1 MPHPARAVPSHGTST
16 GTSPTGTSPTRP
28 SAPSRPTRSARAAR
42 RTARTLTGLGAV
54 VVLGVVAACTPLP
67 YEPPATPETT
77 TEAAE
82 PATAAPTETPTGQ
95 TPDAAPACTTLEES
109 RAAGGGSDVDP
120 AAFPTGPSTATFA
133 DEAIDPVADAPAP
146 QLPVTVESVDG
157 RTVEVADV
165 SRIIPVDLY
174 GTLGEIVYSLGLG
187 DNVVG
192 RDLPTGFPEAA
203 DVPVVTGAGHAL
215 DVEAILGLDPSVILT
230 DATILTDDVR
240 SQLEQSGVPV
250 VYFDDA
256 RTLDGVDDRIRAVA
270 TALGVP
276 AEGEALVERT
286 DRQICAALDA
296 VPTDTGDPRVAFLYL
311 RGANIKML
319 FGPGSGA
326 DDLVRAIGGED
337 AGTAIGLT
345 QEYAPVTSEAIIAAA
360 PDAYLVMTDGLE
372 SMGGLDAMM
381 AIPGLAQTPAGEA
394 QRVVDMD
401 GSRLLTFGPRTGA
414 TLASLVEAFYGVPA
428 PELPA
433 S

>member
-1 MPHPARAVPSHGTST
+1 MPHAARTALRPSPTPRRS
-16 GTSPTGTSPTRP
+16 TSPSRSTHAV
-28 SAPSRPTRSARAAR
+28 APSRAR
-42 RTARTLTGLGAV
+42 RAVTALAGAGAA
-54 VVLGVVAACTPLP
+54 VVLGLVAACSPLP
-67 YEPPATPETT
+67 YEPPATPAAEPTQDVEPAETTPAEAAT
-77 TEAAE
+77 TEA
-82 PATAAPTETPTGQ
+82 PV
-95 TPDAAPACTTLEES
+95 CTTLEES
-109 RAAGGGSDVDP
+109 RAAGGGSDADP
-120 AAFPTGPSTATFA
+120 ASFPTGPTSATFA
-133 DEAIDPVADAPAP
+133 DDAIHPVADAPAP

-157 RTVEVADV
+157 RQVEVTDV

-174 GTLGEIVYSLGLG
+174 GTMGEIVYSLGLG
-187 DNVVG
+187 ANVVG

-215 DVEAILGLDPSVILT
+215 DVEAILGLNPSVILT

-240 SQLEQSGVPV
+240 GQLESSGIPV
-250 VYFDDA
+250 VYFDEA

-276 AEGEALVERT
+276 EQGEALVDRT

-296 VPTDTGDPRVAFLYL
+296 VPQDTGSPRVAFLYL
-311 RGANIKML
+311 RGSNIKML

-326 DDLVRAIGGED
+326 DDLIHEIGGED

-345 QEYAPVTSEAIIAAA
+345 QEYAPVTSEAIITAA

-394 QRVVDMD
+394 RRVVDMD
-401 GSRLLTFGPRTGA
+401 GSRLLTFGPRTGS
-414 TLASLVEAFYGVPA
+414 TIASLVEAFYGVPA

>member
-1 MPHPARAVPSHGTST
+1 MPRSAHALLR
-16 GTSPTGTSPTRP
+16 RP
-28 SAPSRPTRSARAAR
+28 STSVARSPRRWAR
-42 RTARTLTGLGAV
+42 RATTGLTG
-54 VVLGVVAACTPLP
+54 AACAVALGLTTACAPLP
-67 YEPPATPETT
+67 YEPPTSPAA
-77 TEAAE
+77 TEAA
-82 PATAAPTETPTGQ
+82 APVEATPTQ
-95 TPDAAPACTTLEES
+95 DAAEDAAALACTTLEES
-109 RAAGGGSDVDP
+109 RATGGGSDADP
-120 AAFPTGPSTATFA
+120 ASFPTGPTTATFA
-133 DEAIDPVADAPAP
+133 DDTVDPVADAPAP
-146 QLPVTVESVDG
+146 QLPVTVESADG
-157 RTVEVADV
+157 RQVEVADV

-187 DNVVG
+187 ANVVG

-203 DVPVVTGAGHAL
+203 DVPVVTGAGHQL
-215 DVEAILGLDPSVILT
+215 DVEAILGLDPTVILT

-250 VYFDDA
+250 VYFDES

-276 AEGEALVERT
+276 EPGETLVERT

-296 VPTDTGDPRVAFLYL
+296 VPVDTGTPRVAFLYL

-326 DDLVRAIGGED
+326 DDLIRAIGGED
-337 AGTAIGLT
+337 AGTAVGLDR
-345 QEYAPVTSEAIIAAA
+345 EYAPVTSEAIISAA

-394 QRVVDMD
+394 RRVVDMD

-414 TLASLVEAFYGVPA
+414 TIAALVEAFYGVPA
-428 PELPA
+428 PDLPA

>member
-1 MPHPARAVPSHGTST
+1 MPHAARPAPYPGSSPRRP
-16 GTSPTGTSPTRP
+16 TSPAGTPGA
-28 SAPSRPTRSARAAR
+28 APRRAP
-42 RTARTLTGLGAV
+42 RTVTALAGAGAV
-54 VVLGVVAACTPLP
+54 VLLGLVAACAPLP
-67 YEPPATPETT
+67 YEPPATPSAAASQDAEPVEATPTDTPTT
-77 TEAAE
+77 T
-82 PATAAPTETPTGQ
+82 
-95 TPDAAPACTTLEES
+95 APACTTLEES

-120 AAFPTGPSTATFA
+120 ASFPTGPTSATFA
-133 DEAIDPVADAPAP
+133 DDAIHPVAEAPAP

-157 RTVEVADV
+157 RQVEITDV

-187 DNVVG
+187 ANVVG

-215 DVEAILGLDPSVILT
+215 DVEAILGLNPSVILT

-240 SQLEQSGVPV
+240 GQLESSGIPV
-250 VYFDDA
+250 VYFDEA

-276 AEGEALVERT
+276 EQGEALVERT
-286 DRQICAALDA
+286 DRQICAALAA
-296 VPTDTGDPRVAFLYL
+296 VPQDTGTPRVAFLYL

-326 DDLVRAIGGED
+326 DDLIREIGGED

-345 QEYAPVTSEAIIAAA
+345 QQYAPVTSEAIISAA

-394 QRVVDMD
+394 RRVVDMD
-401 GSRLLTFGPRTGA
+401 GSRLLTFGPRTGSTIA
-414 TLASLVEAFYGVPA
+414 ALVEAFYGVPA

>member
-1 MPHPARAVPSHGTST
+1 MRRARASRHHPS
-16 GTSPTGTSPTRP
+16 P
-28 SAPSRPTRSARAAR
+28 SAPPGRAR
-42 RTARTLTGLGAV
+42 RLVTTLAGAGCAAALGL
-54 VVLGVVAACTPLP
+54 VAACSPLP
-67 YEPPATPETT
+67 YEPPATPSAPATEE
-77 TEAAE
+77 EAASAE
-82 PATAAPTETPTGQ
+82 ATAAA
-95 TPDAAPACTTLEES
+95 DAAGAPACTTLEES

-120 AAFPTGPSTATFA
+120 ASFPTGPTTATFA
-133 DEAIDPVADAPAP
+133 DDAIHPVAENPAP
-146 QLPVTVESVDG
+146 QLPVTAESVDG
-157 RTVEVADV
+157 RQVEVTDV

-187 DNVVG
+187 ENVVG

-250 VYFDDA
+250 VYFDES

-276 AEGEALVERT
+276 EEGEALVERT

-296 VPTDTGDPRVAFLYL
+296 VPTDTGTPRVAFLYL

-337 AGTAIGLT
+337 AGTAIGLDR
-345 QEYAPVTSEAIIAAA
+345 EYAPVTSEAIISAA

-414 TLASLVEAFYGVPA
+414 TIASLVEAFYGVPA
-428 PELPA
+428 PELPT

>member
-1 MPHPARAVPSHGTST
+1 MPHAARSALHLGSTTSRS
-16 GTSPTGTSPTRP
+16 TSPSGPSGT
-28 SAPSRPTRSARAAR
+28 ARGRAR
-42 RTARTLTGLGAV
+42 RTVTALVGAGAV
-54 VVLGVVAACTPLP
+54 VALGLVAACAPLP
-67 YEPPATPETT
+67 YEPPATPSAGES
-77 TEAAE
+77 
-82 PATAAPTETPTGQ
+82 Q
-95 TPDAAPACTTLEES
+95 DAAPVEAAPAETADQTGVPTCTTLGES

-120 AAFPTGPSTATFA
+120 ASFPTGPTSATFA
-133 DEAIDPVADAPAP
+133 DDAIHPIADAPAP

-157 RTVEVADV
+157 RTVEITDV

-187 DNVVG
+187 ANVVG

-240 SQLEQSGVPV
+240 GQLESSGIPV
-250 VYFDDA
+250 VYFDEA

-276 AEGEALVERT
+276 AQGEALVERT
-286 DRQICAALDA
+286 DRQICAALGA
-296 VPTDTGDPRVAFLYL
+296 VPRDTGNPRVAILYL
-311 RGANIKML
+311 RGSNIKML

-326 DDLVRAIGGED
+326 DDLIQEVGGED

-345 QEYAPVTSEAIIAAA
+345 QQYAPVTSEAIISAA

-394 QRVVDMD
+394 RRVVDMD
-401 GSRLLTFGPRTGA
+401 GSRLLTFGPRTGS
-414 TLASLVEAFYGVPA
+414 TIASLVEAFYGVPA

>member
-1 MPHPARAVPSHGTST
+1 MPHAARPAPHPGSSPRRP
-16 GTSPTGTSPTRP
+16 TSPAGTPGA
-28 SAPSRPTRSARAAR
+28 APRRAR
-42 RTARTLTGLGAV
+42 RTVTALAGAGAV
-54 VVLGVVAACTPLP
+54 VLLGLVAACSPLP
-67 YEPPATPETT
+67 YEAPATPS
-77 TEAAE
+77 AA
-82 PATAAPTETPTGQ
+82 ASQ
-95 TPDAAPACTTLEES
+95 DAAPVEATPAETPGTEAACTTLEES

-120 AAFPTGPSTATFA
+120 ASFPTGPTSATFT
-133 DEAIDPVADAPAP
+133 DDAIHPVADAPAP

-157 RTVEVADV
+157 RQVEITDV

-187 DNVVG
+187 ANVVG

-215 DVEAILGLDPSVILT
+215 DVEAILGLNPSVILT

-240 SQLEQSGVPV
+240 GQLESSGIPV
-250 VYFDDA
+250 VYFDEA

-276 AEGEALVERT
+276 EQGEALVERT
-286 DRQICAALDA
+286 DRQICAALAA
-296 VPTDTGDPRVAFLYL
+296 VPQDTGTPRVAFLYL

-326 DDLVRAIGGED
+326 DDLIREIGGED

-345 QEYAPVTSEAIIAAA
+345 QQYAPVTSEAIISAA

-394 QRVVDMD
+394 RRVVDMD
-401 GSRLLTFGPRTGA
+401 GSRLLTFGPRTGS
-414 TLASLVEAFYGVPA
+414 TIASLVEAFYGVPA

>member
-1 MPHPARAVPSHGTST
+1 MRHPARTAL
-16 GTSPTGTSPTRP
+16 
-28 SAPSRPTRSARAAR
+28 RAAS
-42 RTARTLTGLGAV
+42 AV
-54 VVLGVVAACTPLP
+54 VLLGLAAACAPLP
-67 YEPPATPETT
+67 YEPPATPEARATADPEPVAEP
-77 TEAAE
+77 TEAT
-82 PATAAPTETPTGQ
+82 PAAAPT
-95 TPDAAPACTTLEES
+95 CTTLEES

-120 AAFPTGPSTATFA
+120 ATFPTGPTTAAFA
-133 DEAIDPVADAPAP
+133 EDAIHPVAESPAP
-146 QLPVTVESVDG
+146 QLPVTVQSVDG
-157 RTVEVADV
+157 RAVEITDV

-240 SQLEQSGVPV
+240 SQLDRSGVPV
-250 VYFDDA
+250 VYLDES

-296 VPTDTGDPRVAFLYL
+296 VPADTGTPRVAFLYL

-326 DDLVRAIGGED
+326 DDLVHAIGGED

-345 QEYAPVTSEAIIAAA
+345 QQYAPVTSEAIISAA

-381 AIPGLAQTPAGEA
+381 AIPGLAQTPAGESR
-394 QRVVDMD
+394 RVVDMD

-414 TLASLVEAFYGVPA
+414 TIASLVEAFYGVPA
-428 PELPA
+428 PELP
-433 S
+433 SS

>member
-1 MPHPARAVPSHGTST
+1 MPHAARPAPHPGSSPRRP
-16 GTSPTGTSPTRP
+16 TSPAGTPGA
-28 SAPSRPTRSARAAR
+28 APRRAR
-42 RTARTLTGLGAV
+42 RTVTALAGAGAV
-54 VVLGVVAACTPLP
+54 VLLGLVAACSPLP
-67 YEPPATPETT
+67 YEPPATPS
-77 TEAAE
+77 AA
-82 PATAAPTETPTGQ
+82 ASQDAAPAEATPAETPGS
-95 TPDAAPACTTLEES
+95 APACTTLEKS

-120 AAFPTGPSTATFA
+120 ASFPTGPTSATFT
-133 DEAIDPVADAPAP
+133 DDAIHPVAEAPAP

-157 RTVEVADV
+157 RQVEITDV

-187 DNVVG
+187 ANVVG

-240 SQLEQSGVPV
+240 GQLESSGIPV
-250 VYFDDA
+250 VYFDEA
-256 RTLDGVDDRIRAVA
+256 RTLDGVDHRIRAVA

-276 AEGEALVERT
+276 EQGEALVERT
-286 DRQICAALDA
+286 DRQICAALAA
-296 VPTDTGDPRVAFLYL
+296 VPQDTGTPRVAFLYL

-326 DDLVRAIGGED
+326 DDLIREIGGED

-345 QEYAPVTSEAIIAAA
+345 QQYAPVTSEAIISAA

-394 QRVVDMD
+394 RRVVDMD
-401 GSRLLTFGPRTGA
+401 GSRLLTFGPRTGS
-414 TLASLVEAFYGVPA
+414 TIASLVEAFYGVPA

>member
-1 MPHPARAVPSHGTST
+1 MRHPARAVPRLRALST
-16 GTSPTGTSPTRP
+16 L
-28 SAPSRPTRSARAAR
+28 A
-42 RTARTLTGLGAV
+42 LLGL
-54 VVLGVVAACTPLP
+54 VAACAPLP
-67 YEPPATPETT
+67 YEPPATPAAA
-77 TEAAE
+77 TEAPEPAAAAPTESEEPAAE
-82 PATAAPTETPTGQ
+82 PAAE
-95 TPDAAPACTTLEES
+95 PACTTLEES
-109 RAAGGGSDVDP
+109 RAAGGGADADP
-120 AAFPTGPSTATFA
+120 ASFPTGPTSATFA
-133 DEAIDPVADAPAP
+133 DDAIHPIADSPTPA
-146 QLPVTVESVDG
+146 LPVTVESVGGD
-157 RTVEVADV
+157 TVEVTDV

-230 DATILTDDVR
+230 DSTILTDDVR
-240 SQLEQSGVPV
+240 SQLEDSGVPV
-250 VYFDDA
+250 VYFDES

-270 TALGVP
+270 TTLGVP
-276 AEGEALVERT
+276 DEGEALVDRT
-286 DRQICAALDA
+286 DRQICAALGA
-296 VPTDTGDPRVAFLYL
+296 VPDDTGDPRVAFLYL
-311 RGANIKML
+311 RGSNIKML

-326 DDLVRAIGGED
+326 DDLIHEIGGED
-337 AGTAIGLT
+337 AGTAIGLDR
-345 QEYAPVTSEAIIAAA
+345 EYAPVTSEAVIAAA

-381 AIPGLAQTPAGEA
+381 AIPGLAQTPAGED

-414 TLASLVEAFYGVPA
+414 TIASLVEAFYGVPA

>member
-1 MPHPARAVPSHGTST
+1 MRHPVPTGLRRVPSFRRVPAPG
-16 GTSPTGTSPTRP
+16 RP
-28 SAPSRPTRSARAAR
+28 R
-42 RTARTLTGLGAV
+42 RTATGLAGAGTA
-54 VVLGVVAACTPLP
+54 VVLGLAAACAPLP
-67 YEPPATPETT
+67 YEPPVTPEATATPDAEP
-77 TEAAE
+77 AAE
-82 PATAAPTETPTGQ
+82 PAETTPT
-95 TPDAAPACTTLEES
+95 TAPACTTLEES

-120 AAFPTGPSTATFA
+120 ASFPTGPTTAAFA
-133 DEAIDPVADAPAP
+133 DDAIHPVAESPAP

-157 RTVEVADV
+157 RAVEITDV

-215 DVEAILGLDPSVILT
+215 DVEAVLGLDPSVILT

-250 VYFDDA
+250 VYLDES

-286 DRQICAALDA
+286 DRQICAALGA
-296 VPTDTGDPRVAFLYL
+296 VPTDTTTPRVAFLYL

-326 DDLVRAIGGED
+326 DDLVHAIGGED

-345 QEYAPVTSEAIIAAA
+345 QQYAPVTSEAIISAA
-360 PDAYLVMTDGLE
+360 PDVYLVMTDGLE

-394 QRVVDMD
+394 RRVVDMD

-414 TLASLVEAFYGVPA
+414 TIASLVEAFYGVPA

>member
-1 MPHPARAVPSHGTST
+1 MPHAARSALHLGSSASRS
-16 GTSPTGTSPTRP
+16 TSPAGS
-28 SAPSRPTRSARAAR
+28 SDVAPGRAR
-42 RTARTLTGLGAV
+42 RVATALTGAGAV
-54 VVLGVVAACTPLP
+54 VVLGLVAACSPLP
-67 YEPPATPETT
+67 YEPPATPSAGASQDAAPV
-77 TEAAE
+77 EAA
-82 PATAAPTETPTGQ
+82 PAEDADQTTG
-95 TPDAAPACTTLEES
+95 APACTTLAES
-109 RAAGGGSDVDP
+109 RAAGGGTDVDP
-120 AAFPTGPSTATFA
+120 ASFPTGPTTATFA
-133 DEAIDPVADAPAP
+133 DDAIHPVADAPTP
-146 QLPVTVESVDG
+146 QLPVTVASADG
-157 RTVEVADV
+157 RQVEITDV

-240 SQLEQSGVPV
+240 GQLESSGIPV
-250 VYFDDA
+250 VYFDEA

-276 AEGEALVERT
+276 EQGEALVERT

-296 VPTDTGDPRVAFLYL
+296 VPHDTGTPRVAFLYL
-311 RGANIKML
+311 RGSNIKML

-326 DDLVRAIGGED
+326 DDLVREIGGED

-345 QEYAPVTSEAIIAAA
+345 QQYAPVTSEAIISAA

-394 QRVVDMD
+394 RRVVDMD
-401 GSRLLTFGPRTGA
+401 GSRLLTFGPRTGY
-414 TLASLVEAFYGVPA
+414 TIASLVEAFYGVPA